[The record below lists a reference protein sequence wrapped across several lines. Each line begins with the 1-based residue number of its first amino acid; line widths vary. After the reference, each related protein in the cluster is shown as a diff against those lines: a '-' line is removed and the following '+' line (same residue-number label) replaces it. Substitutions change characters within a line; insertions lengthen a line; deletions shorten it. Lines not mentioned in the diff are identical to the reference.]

1 MIVYP
6 GWPLEVYNLLLNN
19 PPNDRGS
26 ISLWRWFG
34 AWSLLL
40 WVPPLVLRLS
50 PERRTLA
57 LVAASTLAIPY
68 FQSNDLL
75 WLLVMPIGW
84 IGLLGNL
91 GYLQFGVWEL
101 ILRLWPIFLVALG
114 LDLMIG
120 HKKPWNAVAGVAV
133 GILATAGIVWLVLS
147 SPLAVQ
153 LNREAV
159 TFPKGDLQA
168 ARGTVTHPVGKL
180 SVGSG
185 AAAGNL
191 LEGDV
196 AIISTQSLR
205 KEIDPAGSPAYFE
218 LSASGFSSYTPF
230 TGSAN
235 QETWDIKLND
245 KVSYSLTLK
254 TAVGEQAINLTGLTV
269 SGVTCEMAV
278 GRQVMTL
285 PGSGAV
291 KAEIR
296 SAIGEVIIYVPRGA
310 AVQVRVEKAI
320 TALDAPADF
329 TRSGSML
336 VAPGAA
342 GAAEVM
348 EVSVHNAI
356 GRISVQYLP

>member
-1 MIVYP
+1 MNELQFLTWVRGP
-6 GWPLEVYNLLLNN
+6 GLDIAVGIFLFLNNIGAISGSTWEVLLKLWPLILIVAGLDGIWRREGFV
-19 PPNDRGS
+19 GS
-26 ISLWRWFG
+26 T
-34 AWSLLL
+34 
-40 WVPPLVLRLS
+40 VV
-50 PERRTLA
+50 
-57 LVAASTLAIPY
+57 
-68 FQSNDLL
+68 
-75 WLLVMPIGW
+75 
-84 IGLLGNL
+84 IGLGVVFLMGNL

-254 TAVGEQAINLTGLTV
+254 TAVGEQAITAGDKPAT
-269 SGVTCEMAV
+269 STACPS
-278 GRQVMTL
+278 RF
-285 PGSGAV
+285 
-291 KAEIR
+291 
-296 SAIGEVIIYVPRGA
+296 A
-310 AVQVRVEKAI
+310 AS
-320 TALDAPADF
+320 
-329 TRSGSML
+329 TRSG
-336 VAPGAA
+336 AA
-342 GAAEVM
+342 FVP
-348 EVSVHNAI
+348 SRNNTHLPSN
-356 GRISVQYLP
+356 VQVKLEK

>member
-1 MIVYP
+1 MEKRRFSLFWPILFIAV
-6 GWPLEVYNLLLNN
+6 GIFLFLNNIGAISGSTWEVLLKLWPLILIVAGLDGIWRREGFV
-19 PPNDRGS
+19 GS
-26 ISLWRWFG
+26 T
-34 AWSLLL
+34 
-40 WVPPLVLRLS
+40 VV
-50 PERRTLA
+50 
-57 LVAASTLAIPY
+57 
-68 FQSNDLL
+68 
-75 WLLVMPIGW
+75 
-84 IGLLGNL
+84 IGLGVVFLMGNL

-120 HKKPWNAVAGVAV
+120 RQKPWSAVAGVAV

-147 SPLAVQ
+147 SSLAVQ

-159 TFPKGDLQA
+159 TFPKGEIQT

-205 KEIDPAGSPAYFE
+205 KDINPTGSPAYFE

-235 QETWDIKLND
+235 QETWDLKLND

-278 GRQVMTL
+278 GKQVVTL
-285 PGSGAV
+285 PGSGAILV
-291 KAEIR
+291 DVR

-310 AVQVRVEKAI
+310 AVRVRVEKAI

-336 VAPGAA
+336 YAPGTPE
-342 GAAEVM
+342 GSSGTGVM